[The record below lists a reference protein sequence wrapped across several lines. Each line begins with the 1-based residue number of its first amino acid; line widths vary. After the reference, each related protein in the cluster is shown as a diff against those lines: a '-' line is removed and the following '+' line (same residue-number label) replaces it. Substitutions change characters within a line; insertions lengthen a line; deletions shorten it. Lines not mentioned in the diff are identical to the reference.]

1 MPLLLL
7 AAALGV
13 AGLLVG
19 LWWPGGGSSPNGPAP
34 PPAAWRASA
43 APRPADYTLRP
54 AELVKIDQAAL
65 PAARALLVELTLV
78 EPSTH
83 AEPLPAQLRETS
95 GRSLD
100 LLAAVELDE
109 RRSARVEIEPGWLRA
124 GSYLI
129 ELRTTERSHFPIRRY
144 PFTVR

>member
-1 MPLLLL
+1 VPLLLVV
-7 AAALGV
+7 AAVGVAALLV
-13 AGLLVG
+13 A
-19 LWWPGGGSSPNGPAP
+19 LWWKGDGSGPKGPAP
-34 PPAAWRASA
+34 PPASWRASA
-43 APRPADYTLRP
+43 APRSADYTLRP

-65 PAARALLVELTLV
+65 PAERALLVELVLA

-83 AEPLPAQLRETS
+83 AEPLPAQLRDTS
-95 GRSLD
+95 GRALD

-109 RRSARVEIEPGWLRA
+109 RSSARVEIEPGWLRA

>member
-1 MPLLLL
+1 VPLLLL
-7 AAALGV
+7 AAALAA

-19 LWWPGGGSSPNGPAP
+19 LWWPGGGSGPNGPAP

-43 APRPADYTLRP
+43 APRSADYTLWP

-65 PAARALLVELTLV
+65 PVDRALLVELVLA
-78 EPSTH
+78 EPSMH
-83 AEPLPAQLRETS
+83 AEPLPAQLRDAS

-100 LLAAVELDE
+100 LLAAIELDE
-109 RRSARVEIEPGWLRA
+109 RSSARVEIEPGWLQA